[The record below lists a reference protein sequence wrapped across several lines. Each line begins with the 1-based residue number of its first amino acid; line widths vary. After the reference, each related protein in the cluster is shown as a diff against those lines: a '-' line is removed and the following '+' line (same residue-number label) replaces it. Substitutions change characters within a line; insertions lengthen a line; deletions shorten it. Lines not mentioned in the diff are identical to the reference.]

1 MFTTCYCC
9 SQVHPHHLRLVLLS
23 GKKRSRSNS
32 STMKRHSDPKP
43 HINPKLMR
51 YEDMEWVREEMRE
64 RQYSNKKCEICSTS
78 TREIRHQHFSTTNLR
93 EFALQWTRNGFMCP
107 ICHVLEDPVRE
118 AKATHRVI
126 LSDSTLYGIWDQ
138 PELPNICSHF
148 DMECIVGGHIKD
160 LTKSLRRILEVV
172 KGRLEV
178 VLVGGISNIESGDSV
193 RTILDQIY
201 ELKEAVKLH
210 SFHQKHRIPGY
221 VSVATLCLPPKLCSL
236 RLPVSLIDLEE
247 WIPGPGFENKYPLIK
262 QVNSEIKKMNLK
274 DGLSYLNIHM
284 HGVKMLK
291 SGAQHKFDTRH
302 GSTAVW
308 REKLV
313 FEKMHYT
320 MENKMKLMK
329 YLKNTFDSNVKEDS
343 LGH

>member
-1 MFTTCYCC
+1 
-9 SQVHPHHLRLVLLS
+9 
-23 GKKRSRSNS
+23 
-32 STMKRHSDPKP
+32 
-43 HINPKLMR
+43 
-51 YEDMEWVREEMRE
+51 MEWVREEMRE

-148 DMECIVGGHIKD
+148 DMEYIVGGHIKD
-160 LTKSLRRILEVV
+160 LTKALWRILEAV

-178 VLVGGISNIESGDSV
+178 VLVVGISK
-193 RTILDQIY
+193 TILDQIY

-210 SFHQKHRIPGY
+210 SIQQKHRILGY

-236 RLPVSLIDLEE
+236 RLPGSLIDLEE
-247 WIPGPGFENKYPLIK
+247 WISRHGFENK
-262 QVNSEIKKMNLK
+262 
-274 DGLSYLNIHM
+274 
-284 HGVKMLK
+284 
-291 SGAQHKFDTRH
+291 
-302 GSTAVW
+302 
-308 REKLV
+308 
-313 FEKMHYT
+313 
-320 MENKMKLMK
+320 
-329 YLKNTFDSNVKEDS
+329 
-343 LGH
+343 